1 MTVKLFIVK
10 VPRWLTSGV
19 YLLMGWLSIVRH
31 NLPRTPAPIYA
42 CLATATLPPFGC
54 VPLVVCQSSFY

>member
-10 VPRWLTSGV
+10 VPRWLTAGV

-31 NLPRTPAPIYA
+31 NLPRTPPQYTPVWRPRPCLPLAA
-42 CLATATLPPFGC
+42 CR
-54 VPLVVCQSSFY
+54 